1 MTTFTNAIIQVLPQA
16 LLLIV
21 GLFGLILSIGK
32 RSRGGSGLMV
42 AAFAVMLVT
51 TALNI
56 AWQLILANITS
67 WMMSDHLSTAELSTI
82 FTSASITLNGL
93 EILSW
98 LLVVLAVAK
107 GGRAAQPGFAPGGY
121 PTGGQPGFA
130 PQAGY
135 GQPGY
140 PQTGYAQ
147 PGYPQPGQPGQPQ
160 PGQPGQPQPGYPA
173 PDPGQQS
180 GYFQQQP
187 GYPQP
192 EQPGHSQP
200 EPPQPNPG
208 EGPQQPPN

>member
-1 MTTFTNAIIQVLPQA
+1 MTTFTNTILQILPQA

-21 GLFGLILSIGK
+21 GLFGLILSIGR

-56 AWQLILANITS
+56 AWQLMLTNVAS
-67 WMMSDHLSTAELSTI
+67 WMASDHLSSSEMSTI
-82 FTSASITLNGL
+82 FLAVGIPLNLL
-93 EILSW
+93 EVLSW

-107 GGRAAQPGFAPGGY
+107 GGRGAQPGFAPGGY
-121 PTGGQPGFA
+121 PMGGQPGFA
-130 PQAGY
+130 PQGGY

-147 PGYPQPGQPGQPQ
+147 PGYAQPGQPQ

-173 PDPGQQS
+173 PEPGQQS

-208 EGPQQPPN
+208 DGPQQPPN